1 MQWTKT
7 DMDFTFMRTVEE
19 SVLQACKIDKD
30 YYNKYRERRRS
41 EIILVKQ
48 IACHYLCENTLYST
62 STIGLFL
69 GIERSTLIYHRKRCK
84 ELLDVDKNFANIYK
98 EGSDIIASK
107 LAKMRD
113 NY

>member
-1 MQWTKT
+1 MQWTET

-19 SVLQACKIDKD
+19 SVLQACKIDKN

-41 EIILVKQ
+41 EIMLVKQ
-48 IACHYLCENTLYST
+48 IVCHYLCENTLYST

-69 GIERSTLIYHRKRCK
+69 GIAHSTVSYHHKRCN
-84 ELLDVDKNFANIYK
+84 ELLEIDKSFANIYK
-98 EGSDIIASK
+98 EGSDIIAKK
-107 LAKMRD
+107 LAKMGD